1 MPINNADR
9 TAIRKIF
16 RKIQR
21 DVAPLVEA
29 EANRLDHHHPDTLKT
44 MVAQNA
50 LRMCMETVLN
60 ECLPY
65 DAHFLAEMA
74 VRLAAYAITA
84 APIQG
89 HDELVRAVVEA
100 LPNAV
105 AEKVRQ
111 GATIGTVWEQDGVE
125 RSNIP
130 TSLKPRAR

>member
-9 TAIRKIF
+9 AAIRKIF
-16 RKIQR
+16 RKVHR

-29 EANRLDHHHPDTLKT
+29 EANRLNHHHPDTLKT
-44 MVAQNA
+44 MVAQNT
-50 LRMCMETVLN
+50 LRMCMETVLG

-65 DAHFLAEMA
+65 DAHFLAEIA

-89 HDELVRAVVEA
+89 HDKLVCAVADA
-100 LPNAV
+100 LPHAV
-105 AEKVRQ
+105 QQKVSA

-130 TSLKPRAR
+130 SSLKPRA